1 MSKQALERLVTDAA
15 DDPDL
20 QDAAS
25 AAGVTAEGLVAF
37 ARSRGYEVALADLPA
52 EARQVRGNTVGGVGK
67 ADRYGFWGSRS
78 APRRYKKDRL

>member
-1 MSKQALERLVTDAA
+1 MSKQALERFIADAA
-15 DDPDL
+15 CDSGL
-20 QDAAS
+20 QDAAT
-25 AAGVTAEGLVAF
+25 AAGATAEGLVVF